1 MHPRTFSGNDL
12 RGKID
17 ASNLSGTAATCG
29 RSDRSNLQLGAAE
42 LHDVA
47 KTEAGTE
54 AKASVCLR
62 CDTRRGLPSH
72 ERDNLKYMDSP
83 WDFSRGTELC
93 CI

>member
-42 LHDVA
+42 LHDGG
-47 KTEAGTE
+47 E
-54 AKASVCLR
+54 
-62 CDTRRGLPSH
+62 DRGRNEKRKPAFVFDATH
-72 ERDNLKYMDSP
+72 GVDCRATK
-83 WDFSRGTELC
+83 RT
-93 CI
+93 I

>member
-42 LHDVA
+42 CTMVA
-47 KTEAGTE
+47 KTEAGTRSE
-54 AKASVCLR
+54 SAAFVFDATHGVDCRATKR
-62 CDTRRGLPSH
+62 T
-72 ERDNLKYMDSP
+72 
-83 WDFSRGTELC
+83 
-93 CI
+93 I